1 MTKLITLRCSGLQWV
16 ISYHIL
22 LCTLFSDLLLVLH
35 PCHKLLYFRTAGQ
48 EDEWI
53 TSAEEIIC
61 TQYHQSYG
69 ALDTSW
75 VISQETQFSKTKA
88 CVFKLL
94 LYIKVLL
101 LVMQTTLSSKNI
113 FDNLPAL
120 QAPRPAE
127 LHDELERC
135 LSLDPERVADALAW
149 WYEKKKYILGFIR
162 WCQII
167 YQSQVSN

>member
-1 MTKLITLRCSGLQWV
+1 MDHINEHLTTAAINDEYSLAIKAAFVIRKKLLTGTMTKLITLRCSGLQWV

-35 PCHKLLYFRTAGQ
+35 PCHKLLYFRTAGW

-101 LVMQTTLSSKNI
+101 LVM
-113 FDNLPAL
+113 
-120 QAPRPAE
+120 
-127 LHDELERC
+127 
-135 LSLDPERVADALAW
+135 
-149 WYEKKKYILGFIR
+149 
-162 WCQII
+162 
-167 YQSQVSN
+167 